1 MKRGRKEDSCP
12 GWHSTLS
19 TSVHPSLLFTQG
31 DHGKCGIA
39 SSTIPSGSTL
49 MSIPYT
55 SILSETYASNTRRGK
70 YTLSLLGKSRP
81 IECTGRALLYLEMV
95 HQRFGR
101 NASDGSNASDG
112 INGSD
117 VIVDSLS
124 SSSSSS
130 SSSSKE
136 CMFRDYLRSLPSE
149 YEDPAWWKEEEVKE
163 LLAGTNLME
172 GAMLRRAWLKRIY
185 TALVPELTTSN
196 PDLFKKDIYT
206 YENFLWAHSA
216 FSSRGFPHILSQKPD
231 EKDTTV
237 TRESKVS
244 SIPTFHSTS
253 STSQLSAPPPPLI
266 GCEGATGVNPFQDP
280 PHEPIGCMLPVL
292 DLLNHAPRTPIAWIR
307 NSEGVSFIH
316 EGKEALQTGEE
327 VNNNYGPKSNEELL
341 MGFGFTLPTNA
352 DDTYTLAIRP
362 IVAPPSPIQDEPRA
376 NTKGSSSSSSLS
388 TMTTMIRQEELNAY
402 NEAVATATIFKR
414 LELPTR
420 YVLRMRMSQEQQQ
433 QRHQPDEKKKKKKS
447 SISIIDEKE
456 REEGVIP
463 IELYQLARL
472 DSLCRRQKE
481 AIHCESKEYL
491 TEVLSRRI
499 SIPVEDRALDFLESL
514 LRNKE
519 QGLLRAQPWLKE
531 EEKDEQKDDKVDG
544 SMSAKSAQLYRQ
556 RRYLARSYIRGQHRL
571 LLHSLAEIQLKREEI
586 NLDSVAFLLPILQ
599 QSEEEVGEGEVPVCL
614 AVVES
619 QEMGRDVKK
628 KSIET
633 IPLVLDKSMKLITCD
648 DCKQEM
654 EEEEEE
660 MEEIEIEG
668 KEEEVEE
675 EEGPKMKR
683 QRRL

>member
-1 MKRGRKEDSCP
+1 MKRIRKEEERGCMRGRERTRESCP

-19 TSVHPSLLFTQG
+19 AKLHPSLLFTQG

-95 HQRFGR
+95 HQRFGS
-101 NASDGSNASDG
+101 NASDGSYGSDG
-112 INGSD
+112 IN
-117 VIVDSLS
+117 DSL
-124 SSSSSS
+124 SSS

-185 TALVPELTTSN
+185 TALVPELITSN

-237 TRESKVS
+237 TRESKAS
-244 SIPTFHSTS
+244 SIPTFHSSS

-376 NTKGSSSSSSLS
+376 NTKGSLSLSSLS
-388 TMTTMIRQEELNAY
+388 TMTTMRSQEELNAY
-402 NEAVATATIFKR
+402 NEAVATASIFKR

-433 QRHQPDEKKKKKKS
+433 QRHQPDEKKKKKS
-447 SISIIDEKE
+447 SISIIDEKV

-531 EEKDEQKDDKVDG
+531 EEKDDKVDG

-619 QEMGRDVKK
+619 QETGRDVKK
-628 KSIET
+628 KSKET
-633 IPLVLDKSMKLITCD
+633 IPLVLDKSMRLITCD

-660 MEEIEIEG
+660 MEEIEIEE

>member
-1 MKRGRKEDSCP
+1 MKRGRGSSRKE
-12 GWHSTLS
+12 GERKKNVGREWHSTLS

-39 SSTIPSGSTL
+39 SSPIPSGSTL

-95 HQRFGR
+95 HQRFGS
-101 NASDGSNASDG
+101 NASDGSNGSDG
-112 INGSD
+112 
-117 VIVDSLS
+117 IVDSL
-124 SSSSSS
+124 SSS

-172 GAMLRRAWLKRIY
+172 GAMLRRAWLKRIF
-185 TALVPELTTSN
+185 TALVPELITSN

-237 TRESKVS
+237 TRESKAS
-244 SIPTFHSTS
+244 SIPTFHSS
-253 STSQLSAPPPPLI
+253 STTTTSQLSAPPPPLI

-376 NTKGSSSSSSLS
+376 NTKGSSSLSSLS
-388 TMTTMIRQEELNAY
+388 TMIRQEELNAY
-402 NEAVATATIFKR
+402 NEAVATASIFKR

-433 QRHQPDEKKKKKKS
+433 QRHQPDEKKKKKS
-447 SISIIDEKE
+447 SISIIDEKV

-531 EEKDEQKDDKVDG
+531 EEKDEQKDDKVD
-544 SMSAKSAQLYRQ
+544 SSVSAKSAQLYRQ

-571 LLHSLAEIQLKREEI
+571 LLHSLTEIQLKREEI
-586 NLDSVAFLLPILQ
+586 NLNSVAFLLPILQ
-599 QSEEEVGEGEVPVCL
+599 QSEEEVGELPVCL

-619 QEMGRDVKK
+619 QETGRDVKK
-628 KSIET
+628 KPKET